1 MSRER
6 QANAA
11 IAVGAGTRDAP
22 PRMRLQNGWAL
33 LQLSILSIIANMA
46 RQAATVRAHRNRF
59 GEAVE
64 VPSFSATKAKNA
76 FGALMDAVALHG
88 AVAVTKRHATR
99 AVLLST
105 EEYERLVAAIPDPL
119 EELRGDFDAL
129 VEKMQTP
136 QSKQAVEGLFQAS
149 PKELGRVAVKV
160 ARRATRRGRSARR
173 G

>member
-1 MSRER
+1 M
-6 QANAA
+6 
-11 IAVGAGTRDAP
+11 
-22 PRMRLQNGWAL
+22 
-33 LQLSILSIIANMA
+33 
-46 RQAATVRAHRNRF
+46 RAHRNRF

-64 VPSFSATKAKNA
+64 VPSFSATEAKNA

-105 EEYERLVAAIPDPL
+105 EEYERLVAAVPDPL

-129 VEKMQTP
+129 VARMQTP
-136 QSKQAVEGLFQAS
+136 ESERAVRNLFQTRGS
-149 PKELGRVAVKV
+149 ELGRVAVKG
-160 ARRATRRGRSARR
+160 ARRSVGRGRSARR